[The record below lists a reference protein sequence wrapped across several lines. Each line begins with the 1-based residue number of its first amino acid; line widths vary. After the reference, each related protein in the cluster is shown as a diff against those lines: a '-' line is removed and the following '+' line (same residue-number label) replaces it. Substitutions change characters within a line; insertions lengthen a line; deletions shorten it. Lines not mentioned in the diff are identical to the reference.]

1 MYFAVLLCSECTCFV
16 NVFILIR
23 RVAVVRIGASAN
35 LALLGKVR
43 KV

>member
-1 MYFAVLLCSECTCFV
+1 MYLVILFVVSVLVIV
-16 NVFILIR
+16 NVVILIR
-23 RVAVVRIGASAN
+23 RVTVVRTVASAN